1 MHQHK
6 PTEGYTSLF
15 TRKLSCWQLTNKVL
29 LRLRECLFH
38 FLPLIAGPFQLQA
51 GNVSNLQQLSS
62 TSIVSLCQ
70 VVITFYSIEKKKR
83 YAINLSKEIK
93 TRMSPIQ
100 LICIDMTALI
110 DTVLLFLGGM
120 AGWCHVRMK
129 QVACRFCTRNTRTLV
144 PLYMLEQ
151 LTQAKITRQNSEI
164 FCIRHIREIFCY
176 TPHTYLPA
184 FCVLVSLKKPCL

>member
-38 FLPLIAGPFQLQA
+38 FLPLIAGPFQLRA

-93 TRMSPIQ
+93 KSMSPIQ

-110 DTVLLFLGGM
+110 DTVLLILGGM

-129 QVACRFCTRNTRTLV
+129 QVACRFCTRDTHTGASLYAWTAYTGKNNQTEFWDILYTTHKRNSAILLTR
-144 PLYMLEQ
+144 
-151 LTQAKITRQNSEI
+151 I
-164 FCIRHIREIFCY
+164 FLHF
-176 TPHTYLPA
+176 
-184 FCVLVSLKKPCL
+184 VCLSH